1 MRRSRPI
8 LTRCF
13 LLAALLAGHINVL
26 AQDLPIESQKRILF
40 PHPMHQKWQVSV
52 GVTTTAMPS
61 DITEELRYRIPA
73 GDVHILKNITGG
85 FYLDG
90 RMSVQ
95 FIQNLLTLG
104 PRWAK
109 PLNDRIS
116 LAIGNDIGYWFGF
129 INTGGIKTK
138 GNGWQNY
145 PNVSF
150 GYRFNKG
157 ILLTLKAESMMNL
170 SINTTAGEVPVTYE
184 YGLFSGSAYTV
195 ALEQPF
201 YGKKSITLA
210 FRAMYTNFY
219 WQTWTLF
226 ETFDRNLFFPQV
238 IIGVIL

>member
-1 MRRSRPI
+1 M
-8 LTRCF
+8 
-13 LLAALLAGHINVL
+13 
-26 AQDLPIESQKRILF
+26 
-40 PHPMHQKWQVSV
+40 
-52 GVTTTAMPS
+52 
-61 DITEELRYRIPA
+61 
-73 GDVHILKNITGG
+73 
-85 FYLDG
+85 
-90 RMSVQ
+90 
-95 FIQNLLTLG
+95 
-104 PRWAK
+104 
-109 PLNDRIS
+109 
-116 LAIGNDIGYWFGF
+116 
-129 INTGGIKTK
+129 
-138 GNGWQNY
+138 
-145 PNVSF
+145 SF